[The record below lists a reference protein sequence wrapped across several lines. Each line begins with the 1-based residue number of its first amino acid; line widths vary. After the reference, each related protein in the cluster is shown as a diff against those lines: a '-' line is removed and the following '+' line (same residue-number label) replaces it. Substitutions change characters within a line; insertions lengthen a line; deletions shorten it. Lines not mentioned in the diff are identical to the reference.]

1 MTSSKDVIAVQ
12 DTAIKKI
19 SLQLL
24 LSGEDDD
31 STGGMKRGGGGH
43 WERHCWPRG
52 QESGPA
58 VDKLNGALA

>member
-31 STGGMKRGGGGH
+31 STGGMKRGGGGVGKDIVGLGV
-43 WERHCWPRG
+43 RSLDRP
-52 QESGPA
+52 
-58 VDKLNGALA
+58 